1 MSNKLTPE
9 AEEMRKRLLAELP
22 PVIARKQVGLFLGGL
37 VTTESMS
44 NYDARREGPKNAM
57 SVGDSVAYYREE
69 LVDWLLTRWAVTPR
83 KTRGERLLDFATRDG
98 KQGKRPRGFSRA

>member
-1 MSNKLTPE
+1 MSELSPE
-9 AEEMRKRLLAELP
+9 ATELRKRLLAELP
-22 PVIARKQVGLFLGGL
+22 PVIARKHVGTFLGGL
-37 VTTESMS
+37 VSTESMA

-69 LVDWLLTRWAVTPR
+69 LVDWLLTRWTVTTR
-83 KTRGERLLDFATRDG
+83 KTREERLLDVAARDG